1 MRVWVVDP
9 ETMSITVFFP
19 DDQTQLY
26 TGNTK
31 IVAPLLSELELT
43 PQMVF
48 EEAELL

>member
-1 MRVWVVDP
+1 
-9 ETMSITVFFP
+9 MSITVFFA
-19 DDQTQLY
+19 DGQTQLY

-31 IVAPLLSELELT
+31 ILDTLLSGLELT